1 MPKELPVK
9 SADLSLLSVPAFW
22 PIAMAMAMLEEG
34 TELYAKNLKFVEE
47 ETKVHNEP
55 RPLRR
60 RIKFASI
67 CGPWCCAITE
77 SQAAFRRSSMRP
89 MPVIRP

>member
-1 MPKELPVK
+1 MPKEPPVK
-9 SADLSLLSVPAFW
+9 SADMSPLSVPAFW
-22 PIAMAMAMLEEG
+22 PMAMLEEG
-34 TELYAKNLKFVEE
+34 TDLYAKNLKFVEE
-47 ETKVHNEP
+47 ETKVHNEL

-77 SQAAFRRSSMRP
+77 SQAAFRRSSMHP
-89 MPVIRP
+89 MPVVRP